1 MKSQVSQASVAGSRS
16 EVRASTI
23 AVVDDHRFMRDLI
36 ISMLRRQDGR
46 YDVVGEAADVRT
58 AVALCAKA
66 QPDLLVLDL
75 NLPDG
80 SGIDAVPQVKEVA
93 PETRILLCTADV
105 TESRIVDAVRSGAHG
120 FVEKTNTWDSFVA
133 AIDRLAAGQ
142 HYFFAESAPF
152 TDAQHH
158 GIERATAGTAAL
170 SPREKEVL
178 QLVATGQTSKEI
190 AQKLGISV
198 GTVDVHRANLMKKL
212 HLRNVAGL
220 VAFAFQAGLI
230 APGSKQHSAR

>member
-1 MKSQVSQASVAGSRS
+1 MKSQPSQASSERSRS
-16 EVRASTI
+16 ESRATSI

-36 ISMLRRQDGR
+36 MSMLRRQDGR
-46 YDVVGEAADVRT
+46 YDVVGEAADIRT
-58 AVALCAKA
+58 AVALCEKTK
-66 QPDLLVLDL
+66 PDLLVLDI

-80 SGIDAVPQVKEVA
+80 SGIDAVPRVQEVA
-93 PETRILLCTADV
+93 PQTRILLCTADV
-105 TESRIVDAVRSGAHG
+105 SESRVVEALRSGAQG
-120 FVEKTNTWDSFVA
+120 FVEKTNTWDAFVEA
-133 AIDRLAAGQ
+133 VDRVAAGQ
-142 HYFFAESAPF
+142 HYFSAESAPF
-152 TDAQHH
+152 IDARYH
-158 GIERATAGTAAL
+158 GVERATASTAAL

-220 VAFAFQAGLI
+220 VAFAFQARLM
-230 APGSKQHSAR
+230 APG